1 MNSNSRNR
9 FGSNNAI
16 SLLVDEISNWPR
28 ISMRTQNLLT
38 NSTRGVLS
46 VLQYIVFGSIIL
58 FFGREVFIPISFALL
73 ISFILYPVCA
83 WLERRGM
90 GRLLAISISISLM
103 IVAGLLIVA
112 LLIHQFISFL
122 NEWPSLQEKLAKSL
136 QEISKLL
143 INVFG
148 ISQERQQ
155 DWISKL
161 ASQSGSDLLSLVSN
175 AVSASVS
182 STVLFVL
189 VPVYSVLVLY
199 YREQWMKIIQ
209 RIFPR
214 VNRESLREIISLTVT
229 AYYNFIKG
237 MAIVY
242 LVVGIL
248 NSIGLLLL
256 GIPHAILFG
265 FIAAVLTFIP
275 YFGIMVGSLLPI
287 TVAWVTYNSIW
298 YPIGIIAIFAVV
310 QYLEAN
316 VIFPLAVSNRL
327 NVNTFVMLVAIFVG
341 GVLWGLAGMILFVP
355 FVGIAKL
362 IADHNPKWKT
372 VSMILGVSEK
382 IDVFEPEDL

>member
-1 MNSNSRNR
+1 
-9 FGSNNAI
+9 
-16 SLLVDEISNWPR
+16 
-28 ISMRTQNLLT
+28 MRTQSLLT
-38 NSTRGVLS
+38 NSGRGVLS
-46 VLQYIVFGSIIL
+46 VLQHIVFGSIIL
-58 FFGREVFIPISFALL
+58 YFGRDVFIPISFALL
-73 ISFILYPVCA
+73 ISFVLYPVCA
-83 WLERRGM
+83 WLERRRM
-90 GRLLAISISISLM
+90 GRLLAISIAISLL
-103 IVAGLLIVA
+103 IIAGLVILS
-112 LLIHQFISFL
+112 LLIFQFLSFL
-122 NEWPSLQEKLAKSL
+122 NEWPALQEKLANSL
-136 QEISKLL
+136 QEISKLV
-143 INVFG
+143 IDVFG

-161 ASQSGSDLLSLVSN
+161 ASQSGSDILFLVRN
-175 AVSASVS
+175 AVTASVS
-182 STVLFVL
+182 STVLFIL
-189 VPVYSVLVLY
+189 VPVYSVLILY
-199 YREQWMKIIQ
+199 YREHWMKIVQ
-209 RIFPR
+209 RLFPK

-229 AYYNFIKG
+229 TYYSFIKG

-248 NSIGLLLL
+248 NSIGLLVL
-256 GIPHAILFG
+256 GVPHAILFG

-372 VSMILGVSEK
+372 LSMILGVGEK
-382 IDVFEPEDL
+382 

>member
-1 MNSNSRNR
+1 
-9 FGSNNAI
+9 
-16 SLLVDEISNWPR
+16 
-28 ISMRTQNLLT
+28 MRTQNLLT

-382 IDVFEPEDL
+382 

>member
-1 MNSNSRNR
+1 
-9 FGSNNAI
+9 
-16 SLLVDEISNWPR
+16 
-28 ISMRTQNLLT
+28 MRTQNLLT
-38 NSTRGVLS
+38 TPGRSVLS
-46 VLQYIVFGSIIL
+46 VLQYIVFGSLIL
-58 FFGREVFIPISFALL
+58 YFGREVFIPISFALL
-73 ISFILYPVCA
+73 ISFVLYPVCA

-90 GRLLAISISISLM
+90 GRLLAISIAISLL
-103 IVAGLLIVA
+103 IIAGLVILS
-112 LLIHQFISFL
+112 LLVYQFLSFL
-122 NEWPSLQEKLAKSL
+122 NEWPALQEKLAKSL
-136 QEISKLL
+136 QELSKLL
-143 INVFG
+143 IDVFG
-148 ISQERQQ
+148 ISQERQK

-161 ASQSGSDLLSLVSN
+161 ASQSGSDILLLVRN
-175 AVSASVS
+175 AVTASVS

-199 YREQWMKIIQ
+199 YREHWMKIVQ
-209 RIFPR
+209 RLFPKE
-214 VNRESLREIISLTVT
+214 NKESLREIISLTVT
-229 AYYNFIKG
+229 TYYSFIKG

-248 NSIGLLLL
+248 NSIGLLVL
-256 GIPHAILFG
+256 GVPYAILFG

-316 VIFPLAVSNRL
+316 IIFPLAVSNRL

-355 FVGIAKL
+355 FVGIIKL
-362 IADHNPKWKT
+362 IADHSTKWKT
-372 VSMILGVSEK
+372 LSMILGVGEK
-382 IDVFEPEDL
+382 

>member
-1 MNSNSRNR
+1 
-9 FGSNNAI
+9 
-16 SLLVDEISNWPR
+16 
-28 ISMRTQNLLT
+28 MRTQNLVT
-38 NSTRGVLS
+38 NSGRGVLS

-58 FFGREVFIPISFALL
+58 YFGRDVFIPISFALL
-73 ISFILYPVCA
+73 ISFVLYPVCA

-90 GRLLAISISISLM
+90 RRLLAISIAISLM
-103 IVAGLLIVA
+103 IVAGLLILA
-112 LLIHQFISFL
+112 LLIYQFMSFL
-122 NEWPSLQEKLAKSL
+122 NEWPTLQDRLAKSL
-136 QEISKLL
+136 QEISELL

-161 ASQSGSDLLSLVSN
+161 ASQSASDLLSLVSN

-209 RIFPR
+209 RVFPR
-214 VNRESLREIISLTVT
+214 VNRGSLREIISLTVT

-298 YPIGIIAIFAVV
+298 YPIGIIAVFAVV

-382 IDVFEPEDL
+382 

>member
-1 MNSNSRNR
+1 
-9 FGSNNAI
+9 
-16 SLLVDEISNWPR
+16 
-28 ISMRTQNLLT
+28 MRTQNLLA
-38 NSTRGVLS
+38 NSGRGFLS

-58 FFGREVFIPISFALL
+58 YFGREVFIPISFALL
-73 ISFILYPVCA
+73 ISFVLYPVCA
-83 WLERRGM
+83 WLESRRM
-90 GRLLAISISISLM
+90 GRLLAISIAISLLV
-103 IVAGLLIVA
+103 IAGLVILS
-112 LLIHQFISFL
+112 LLIYQFLSFL
-122 NEWPSLQEKLAKSL
+122 NEWPTLQEKLAKSL

-161 ASQSGSDLLSLVSN
+161 ASQSGADILFLVRN
-175 AVSASVS
+175 AVTASVS
-182 STVLFVL
+182 STVLFIL
-189 VPVYSVLVLY
+189 VPVYSVLILY
-199 YREQWMKIIQ
+199 YREHWMKIVQ
-209 RIFPR
+209 RLFPKE
-214 VNRESLREIISLTVT
+214 NRESLLEIIALTVT
-229 AYYNFIKG
+229 TYYSFIKG

-256 GIPHAILFG
+256 GVPHAILFG

-298 YPIGIIAIFAVV
+298 YPIGIIAVFAVV

-316 VIFPLAVSNRL
+316 IIFPLAVSNRL

-341 GVLWGLAGMILFVP
+341 SVLWGLAGMILFVP

-372 VSMILGVSEK
+372 LSMILGVNGK
-382 IDVFEPEDL
+382 

>member
-1 MNSNSRNR
+1 
-9 FGSNNAI
+9 
-16 SLLVDEISNWPR
+16 
-28 ISMRTQNLLT
+28 MRTQNLLT
-38 NSTRGVLS
+38 NSVRGVLP

-83 WLERRGM
+83 WLERRGV

-103 IVAGLLIVA
+103 IIAGLLIVA

-161 ASQSGSDLLSLVSN
+161 ASQSGSDILTLVSN
-175 AVSASVS
+175 AVTASVS

-189 VPVYSVLVLY
+189 VPVYSVLILY
-199 YREQWMKIIQ
+199 YREHWMKIIQ
-209 RIFPR
+209 RLFPK

-372 VSMILGVSEK
+372 VSMILGVTEK
-382 IDVFEPEDL
+382 

>member
-1 MNSNSRNR
+1 
-9 FGSNNAI
+9 
-16 SLLVDEISNWPR
+16 
-28 ISMRTQNLLT
+28 MRTQNLLT
-38 NSTRGVLS
+38 NSGRGVLS
-46 VLQYIVFGSIIL
+46 VLQHIVFGAIIL
-58 FFGREVFIPISFALL
+58 YFGREVFIPISFALL
-73 ISFILYPVCA
+73 ISFVLYPVCA
-83 WLERRGM
+83 WFERRGM
-90 GRLLAISISISLM
+90 RRLLAISIAIGLM

-112 LLIHQFISFL
+112 LLIHQFMSFF
-122 NEWPSLQEKLAKSL
+122 NEWPALQEKLAKSL
-136 QEISKLL
+136 DEISKLL

-161 ASQSGSDLLSLVSN
+161 ASQSSSDLLSLVSN

-189 VPVYSVLVLY
+189 VPVYSVLILY
-199 YREQWMKIIQ
+199 YREHWMKIVQ
-209 RIFPR
+209 RLFPK

-229 AYYNFIKG
+229 TYYSFIKG

-248 NSIGLLLL
+248 NSIGLLVL
-256 GIPHAILFG
+256 GVPHAILFG

-372 VSMILGVSEK
+372 LSMILGVGEK
-382 IDVFEPEDL
+382 